1 MAGNYNYD
9 TLMSRNQFYDEWHTF
24 SQWAAQQRS
33 YGSGMYRP
41 KSFLSNPTYRNV
53 MVNGKT
59 DGSSE
64 WKGFH
69 KDFNSSYSRYNN
81 LFNSR
86 KDATARAE
94 AARIAAIK
102 QQEELR
108 RQAAEEKARLEA
120 EAAARIKASK
130 MTGSAIQ
137 ASNEILGGGSSNTP
151 TATLTKKRPKQAR
164 GARTTGSSLRIG
176 QTANAA
182 GSGSNLSI

>member
-9 TLMSRNQFYDEWHTF
+9 TLMSRNQFYNEYAPISEW
-24 SQWAAQQRS
+24 ARYQQNNFPSS
-33 YGSGMYRP
+33 Y
-41 KSFLSNPTYRNV
+41 KESNFYKNPEYRNV
-53 MVNGKT
+53 MVNG
-59 DGSSE
+59 GGASSQ
-64 WKGFH
+64 KRFH
-69 KDFNSSYSRYNN
+69 NDFNNAYNRYNT
-81 LFNSR
+81 LFDNR
-86 KDATARAE
+86 QAATAAAE
-94 AARIAAIK
+94 AARLEAAR

-108 RQAAEEKARLEA
+108 QQAAAEKARLEA

>member
-1 MAGNYNYD
+1 
-9 TLMSRNQFYDEWHTF
+9 
-24 SQWAAQQRS
+24 
-33 YGSGMYRP
+33 
-41 KSFLSNPTYRNV
+41 
-53 MVNGKT
+53 MVNGQT
-59 DGSSE
+59 DGSDA

-69 KDFNSSYSRYNN
+69 NDFNSNYDRYTN

-86 KDATARAE
+86 KAATAAAE
-94 AARIAAIK
+94 AARQEAAR

-108 RQAAEEKARLEA
+108 QQAAAEKARLEA

>member
-69 KDFNSSYSRYNN
+69 KDFNSSYSRYTT
-81 LFNSR
+81 LFSDR

-108 RQAAEEKARLEA
+108 RQAAEEKALAAMNAVLQGGVPTSGVRLCLLYYSHN
-120 EAAARIKASK
+120 RLIK
-130 MTGSAIQ
+130 
-137 ASNEILGGGSSNTP
+137 
-151 TATLTKKRPKQAR
+151 LTKK
-164 GARTTGSSLRIG
+164 IFII
-176 QTANAA
+176 
-182 GSGSNLSI
+182 NL